1 MVFSQSHHH
10 PGSSSILPELLRRTL
25 SLIEFYGQ
33 IDGKEQELFELRLAL
48 IRAIDRLK
56 ADLFGVSEP
65 FLVHIADHDDRGAE
79 NARRRGGCEA
89 HRPGACN
96 VDRPQATLKGTETRS
111 PISTFPAIRWSRT
124 SWPISGSA
132 TF

>member
-1 MVFSQSHHH
+1 MPVVQHDRGRLYHSAVGGFCLGFEADPVDRGIDLGYAYDVRDKLTQTIVFD
-10 PGSSSILPELLRRTL
+10 E
-25 SLIEFYGQ
+25 
-33 IDGKEQELFELRLAL
+33 
-48 IRAIDRLK
+48 IDRLK
-56 ADLFGVSEP
+56 ADVFGVSEP

-111 PISTFPAIRWSRT
+111 PISKYSTSRPFSIT
-124 SWPISGSA
+124 SLVVS
-132 TF
+132 